1 MNDEIRY
8 PEGITPERLMAYADG
23 ALDAGETAR
32 VEAMLAAHPELAE
45 EVAEYRQTAAAL
57 AGAFDAPLDEAVP
70 AHLEALIMG
79 NAATGSNVTSLHAE
93 RKRRSFGSSPWGQ
106 AIAACAVFGF
116 GALFG
121 SQILADGAPGPTN
134 GPLLVAGEL
143 EAAHPFARALETSV
157 SAQTVEIPGG
167 RFDAVA
173 TFPTATGATCREFE
187 ATDGRG
193 AAVGLACRRGGAWT
207 VEVLLHAETVT
218 APGGGFQLASGFD
231 GEVIDA
237 ALDRL
242 GAGVGLAAGAE
253 ACLIENDW
261 DADACLSQ

>member
-1 MNDEIRY
+1 MNDEIKY
-8 PEGITPERLMAYADG
+8 PDGITPEHLMAYADG

-32 VEAMLAAHPELAE
+32 VEAMLAAHPDLAE
-45 EVAEYRQTAAAL
+45 EVTAYRQTAAAL

-70 AHLEALIMG
+70 AHLESLIMG
-79 NAATGSNVTSLHAE
+79 NVATGSNVTSLHAE
-93 RKRRSFGSSPWGQ
+93 RKRRSFGSLPWGQ

-116 GALFG
+116 GALLG
-121 SQILADGAPGPTN
+121 GRILAGSGTGSTDS
-134 GPLLVAGEL
+134 PLLVAGQL

-187 ATDGRG
+187 VVEARG
-193 AAVGLACRRGGAWT
+193 AAVGLACRRDGAWT
-207 VEVLLHAETVT
+207 VEVLLHAEPAP

-231 GEVIDA
+231 GELIDA
-237 ALDRL
+237 ALNRL
-242 GAGVGLAAGAE
+242 GADVGLAAE
-253 ACLIENDW
+253 VEVCLIENNW
-261 DADACLSQ
+261 DADACLLQ